1 MRTVYLNG
9 DYVAEQDA
17 KVSIFDR
24 GFMFGDGIYEVTAV
38 IDGQLIDFPGH
49 MQRLRRS
56 LGEIGM
62 TMPLDE
68 DGLARIHHHLIED
81 NALREGLVY
90 LQVTRGT
97 QDRNFL
103 YPSTDTP
110 QTLVLYT
117 QAKAVIDS
125 PLAKRGLT
133 LISVPDLRWQRS
145 DIKTTQLLYAC
156 MAKEMAKAEGADD
169 AWLVRDGAVTE
180 GSSNNAFIVTRDG
193 AVVTRELSRAL
204 LPGITRGVLLD
215 LIERDGLRL
224 EERPFT
230 LEEAYAAAEAFV
242 TSSTSFVYP
251 VVNLDG
257 RAIGNGSPGPITQR
271 LRQRYID
278 RVHDLIH

>member
-156 MAKEMAKAEGADD
+156 MAKEMAKAGGADD

-257 RAIGNGSPGPITQR
+257 RAIGDGSPGPITQR